1 MTYTEKNKARLTDEL
16 YELVKDDECFK
27 AMGMDQ
33 QGEFILHLLSEL
45 DKDVEQAIA
54 MVCGE

>member
-1 MTYTEKNKARLTDEL
+1 MTYVEKNTERLTDEL
-16 YELVKDDECFK
+16 YEVVKDDDCFK
-27 AMGMDQ
+27 AMGMDE

-54 MVCGE
+54 TICGN